1 MTRSARFRRAASP
14 CSTWAI
20 KTTNSPLVA
29 AIALA
34 VFAVPAS
41 PGAMAQPAGAAT
53 DLALTIYNDNLA
65 LIHDERTLSYG
76 KGRSVV
82 TLPGVS
88 SQIQAPTVTFS
99 APGVSII
106 EQNFDY
112 DLLTPSK
119 LMEKAVGKTVKIV
132 RTNPATGK
140 ETTQTATVLSVNR
153 GVVLKIGDR
162 IEVLRD
168 DNLPTRV
175 IFDRVPENLR
185 ADPTLSVMVEADRT
199 ERKPTSLTYLTS
211 GLSWQADYVAAF
223 DETAGAMDFQGWV
236 TLSNSTETTF
246 SNARVQMVA
255 GDVAQ
260 SDGRGSNRPRSS
272 VRRRSSST
280 RAGGTQATGE
290 ARLGDNYLYPLP
302 GRTTVASQQTKQVG
316 FVAADGAK
324 AAKNYEYW
332 AYGFNTINEPQN
344 VDVRIA
350 FSNSKAAGLGAALP
364 KGIVR
369 VYTKDAQGRSQFIG
383 EDRIEHTAGGAELAI
398 KIGEA
403 FDVTVQ
409 PTVRAN
415 KIVTRRVTE
424 TTMAYTLRNAK
435 TEPVTVTVRQQAG
448 WSGVETEIT
457 SQSAESR
464 NPAAN
469 QYVWSVPVPAQG
481 ETELSF
487 TIKTKT
493 R

>member
-1 MTRSARFRRAASP
+1 MNKFHVVKHDGRTRRQYWAA
-14 CSTWAI
+14 T
-20 KTTNSPLVA
+20 
-29 AIALA
+29 ALA
-34 VFAVPAS
+34 AVTIAGGTTAIPSIAMVQRENEAS
-41 PGAMAQPAGAAT
+41 
-53 DLALTIYNDNLA
+53 DLSLTIYNDNLA
-65 LIHDERTLSYG
+65 LIHDVRTLSYAR
-76 KGRSVV
+76 GRSVV
-82 TLPGVS
+82 SLPGVS

-112 DLLTPSK
+112 DLLTPAK
-119 LMEKAVGKTVKIV
+119 LMEKAVGRQVKIV
-132 RTNPATGK
+132 RTNPATGR

-185 ADPTLSVMVEADRT
+185 ADPTLSVTVETDRPQRT
-199 ERKPTSLTYLTS
+199 PTSLTYLTS
-211 GLSWQADYVAAF
+211 GLGWRADYVAAF
-223 DETAGAMDFQGWV
+223 DEAAGAMDFQGWV
-236 TLSNSTETTF
+236 TLSNTTETSF
-246 SNARVQMVA
+246 KNAQVQMVA

-260 SDGRGSNRPRSS
+260 SNTRGSG
-272 VRRRSSST
+272 RRYPARGRASST
-280 RAGGTQATGE
+280 RSGGIEATGE

-316 FVAADGAK
+316 FVSADGAK
-324 AAKNYEYW
+324 AAKTYEYW

-383 EDRIEHTAGGAELAI
+383 EDNIQHTAGGADLAI

-409 PTVRAN
+409 PAVRAN
-415 KIVTRRVTE
+415 KIVNKRVTE

-435 TEPVTVTVRQQAG
+435 AKPVTVTIRQQAG
-448 WSGVETEIT
+448 WSGLETQILSET
-457 SQSAESR
+457 VESR

-469 QYVWSVPVPAQG
+469 QYVWSVPVPAEG
-481 ETELSF
+481 ESVLSF
-487 TIKTKT
+487 TIRQKS

>member
-1 MTRSARFRRAASP
+1 
-14 CSTWAI
+14 
-20 KTTNSPLVA
+20 
-29 AIALA
+29 
-34 VFAVPAS
+34 
-41 PGAMAQPAGAAT
+41 
-53 DLALTIYNDNLA
+53 
-65 LIHDERTLSYG
+65 
-76 KGRSVV
+76 
-82 TLPGVS
+82 
-88 SQIQAPTVTFS
+88 
-99 APGVSII
+99 
-106 EQNFDY
+106 
-112 DLLTPSK
+112 
-119 LMEKAVGKTVKIV
+119 
-132 RTNPATGK
+132 
-140 ETTQTATVLSVNR
+140 
-153 GVVLKIGDR
+153 
-162 IEVLRD
+162 
-168 DNLPTRV
+168 
-175 IFDRVPENLR
+175 
-185 ADPTLSVMVEADRT
+185 
-199 ERKPTSLTYLTS
+199 
-211 GLSWQADYVAAF
+211 
-223 DETAGAMDFQGWV
+223 
-236 TLSNSTETTF
+236 
-246 SNARVQMVA
+246 
-255 GDVAQ
+255 
-260 SDGRGSNRPRSS
+260 
-272 VRRRSSST
+272 
-280 RAGGTQATGE
+280 E